1 MCKKENGRDI
11 GRASRLISLRRSSQK
26 EGISRGQ
33 FRTTTPQA
41 FKKGNEPMNHEQ
53 EKALGL
59 LVTDLDFRAKAAS
72 IISRLN
78 RMKAKPENMARGDAE
93 KQKLRREINQRRR
106 QIDIEA
112 GIVTADAAQEAKN
125 VGIEIEELTK

>member
-1 MCKKENGRDI
+1 
-11 GRASRLISLRRSSQK
+11 
-26 EGISRGQ
+26 
-33 FRTTTPQA
+33 
-41 FKKGNEPMNHEQ
+41 MNHEQ
-53 EKALGL
+53 EKALSW
-59 LVTDLDFRAKAAS
+59 LVTDLEFRAKAAS
-72 IISRLN
+72 IIGRLN

-125 VGIEIEELTK
+125 VGIEIEDLTK